1 MGTAPG
7 LVNMA
12 RMCES
17 IAMVAKPLNTIAFSA
32 PKRPHLSH
40 GPTILK
46 VTVCSENRMIA
57 YEMPA
62 VVRPQQSVH
71 SQKRASCSVPNS
83 GRRISAHHTRARA
96 TRERI
101 ACTPGCLVAS
111 IHQHLAAS

>member
-17 IAMVAKPLNTIAFSA
+17 IAMVAKPLNTIAFST

-83 GRRISAHHTRARA
+83 GRRISAHHTRASSHA
-96 TRERI
+96 
-101 ACTPGCLVAS
+101 
-111 IHQHLAAS
+111 

>member
-83 GRRISAHHTRARA
+83 GRRISLRTTPEPRA

-101 ACTPGCLVAS
+101 ACTPGCLVG
-111 IHQHLAAS
+111 